1 MTWGLVYAILIEVM
15 GRYIQTDCT
24 YTEAY
29 EPEHTY
35 TFTGPCVKTGKPYT
49 VTIPANELW
58 ELNQG
63 GLIQCLKSLN
73 ADDREFVKSGH
84 SPEGWKKM
92 VDDWGGW
99 DEETA

>member
-1 MTWGLVYAILIEVM
+1 M
-15 GRYIQTDCT
+15 GRYIHTNCT

-35 TFTGPCVKTGKPYT
+35 AFTGPCVKTGKPYT

-63 GLIQCLKSLN
+63 GLIHCLKSLN
-73 ADDREFVKSGH
+73 ADDREFVKSGY